1 MKRREFALSVA
12 ALNALPAVAGAQ
24 ETQSKPQG
32 DNVHSSIPTGP
43 PQQVA
48 MVIYPQMTALDFLGP
63 QTFLSA
69 LGNIDV
75 HTVWKNTA
83 PVKTDSG
90 LQIIPSKTFAGC
102 PKDLDILFIGGGSRG
117 TVALMQDAETLDFLS
132 DRGSRAKYVTSVCTG
147 SLVLGAAGLL
157 RGYKATSHW
166 AVREVL
172 SSLGATVTPGRVVE
186 DRNRITAGGVTAGID
201 FGLGLAAKL
210 RSQTYA
216 EMLQL
221 AFEYDPHPPF
231 QAGSPETAPK
241 EIDAH
246 MRMMYDPLRKQMT
259 EAAVAAKNRWKA

>member
-1 MKRREFALSVA
+1 MRRRDFNYAIAALSAV
-12 ALNALPAVAGAQ
+12 PAIANEQKTHEGSENPHA
-24 ETQSKPQG
+24 
-32 DNVHSSIPTGP
+32 SIPTGP

-69 LGNIDV
+69 LGNIEV
-75 HTVWKNTA
+75 HTVWKDTA
-83 PVKTDSG
+83 AVKTDSG
-90 LQIIPSKTFAGC
+90 LQLLPSTTFSKC
-102 PKDLDILFIGGGSRG
+102 PQELDVLFIGGGSRG
-117 TVALMQDAETLDFLS
+117 TLALMQDAETLDFLA
-132 DRGSRAKYVTSVCTG
+132 DRGRRAKYVTSVCTG

-166 AVREVL
+166 AFRDVL
-172 SSLGATVTPGRVVE
+172 SALGATPTPGRVVE

-210 RSQTYA
+210 RSHAYA

-231 QAGSPETAPK
+231 HAGTPETAPK
-241 EIDAH
+241 MIDAH
-246 MRMMYDPLRKQMT
+246 MRSMYDPLRKQMT
-259 EAAVAAKNRWKA
+259 EAARAASNQWKS